1 METYKIDR
9 LKVTMWLV
17 EWKNAWQDW
26 MEDYK
31 ISKSSDNVIDCM
43 RNNTY
48 DDVFNWMNEF
58 ITKWTCDCLNEIIYD
73 WSKWK
78 LT

>member
-58 ITKWTCDCLNEIIYD
+58 ITKWRCDCLNEIIYD